1 MKDLIARGLAEEK
14 YARGWRPPRLLSRS
28 NTKLAKADRNVGLS
42 LAPADLSGFQ
52 VCASSSVE
60 CRKHCIHTSGMA
72 GPNFHAITDACN
84 PVWVARIVKTLWFF
98 RDRASFMERLY
109 KDVALNRD
117 SSIRLN
123 VFSDWMWE
131 RQSLIV
137 TPELAAHYGTAAGRF
152 RNIMEVFPQ
161 TQFYDYTK
169 HFARMSRDRPEN
181 YHLTFSLTEVN
192 EVQARVILGQ
202 GMNVAAVVSSK
213 EGFLLDHPI
222 IDGDIN
228 DLRFLDPQG
237 VIVGLKPKG
246 SLRKAKSE
254 FVYGP
259 GTIRWQTTQ
268 AA

>member
-1 MKDLIARGLAEEK
+1 MKHLIARGLAEEK
-14 YARGWRPPRLLSRS
+14 YARGWRPPRLLSKA

-60 CRKHCIHTSGMA
+60 CRKHCIHTSGLA
-72 GPNFHAITDACN
+72 SPNLHALADQCN
-84 PVWVARIVKTLWFF
+84 PVWISRILKTLWFF
-98 RDRASFMERLY
+98 RERDLFMGRLF

-117 SSIRLN
+117 SAIRLN

-192 EVQARVILGQ
+192 EVQARGILGQ

-254 FVYGP
+254 FVYET
-259 GTIRWQTTQ
+259 GTILWKTTQ